1 MEGMFYGCSRLK
13 YLNIV
18 NLKNYNRISTM
29 FVSMFDHNIPHSG
42 KIIANEN
49 FITLLNKTYITEWDI
64 AIS

>member
-13 YLNIV
+13 YINIV

-29 FVSMFDHNIPHSG
+29 FVSMFDQNIPHSG